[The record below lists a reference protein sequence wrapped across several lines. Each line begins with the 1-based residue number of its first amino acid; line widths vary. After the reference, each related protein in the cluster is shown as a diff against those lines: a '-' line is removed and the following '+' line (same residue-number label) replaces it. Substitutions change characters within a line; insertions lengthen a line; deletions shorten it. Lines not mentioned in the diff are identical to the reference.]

1 ALVTLL
7 EHYKQD
13 RQPGEGFGDYCQ
25 RLGAEKLR
33 ALLPAPAK
41 AGHSTPAPKKNG
53 HGAKPVSGNGHPPA
67 RFATAALATPDTQ
80 VIPVELPAVEVK
92 AEEVAL
98 ASPFKESET
107 FLAGLPGEEMRDHT
121 VRYNS
126 DGSVRETVVYF
137 YGADQRAATA
147 RGGDPLRREA
157 AYLGRVDPVRL
168 HSARKLRDTYYVGP
182 AGHERRDR
190 GVEYTAEIGR

>member
-1 ALVTLL
+1 M
-7 EHYKQD
+7 
-13 RQPGEGFGDYCQ
+13 
-25 RLGAEKLR
+25 
-33 ALLPAPAK
+33 
-41 AGHSTPAPKKNG
+41 
-53 HGAKPVSGNGHPPA
+53 
-67 RFATAALATPDTQ
+67 
-80 VIPVELPAVEVK
+80 EVK

-190 GVEYTAEIGR
+190 GVEYTADGAISQTVLFFYEGDVRADAAPSGAPVRRQVAYEGAIP